1 MSAGRATV
9 VSPDASRPTGARAD
23 CYCDQCAANVSR
35 SAKSCQEC
43 GAEFDRFYVIP
54 HTSRYAARY
63 GSVRPKD
70 DHEVVN
76 MKHWGLETLRA
87 SRRLI

>member
-23 CYCDQCAANVSR
+23 CFCDACLAPVAR

-76 MKHWGLETLRA
+76 MKHGTLETLRA